1 MYFSTVELQQNND
14 YGVNLLFN
22 FKLRV
27 FTSKTGSELQPYHVL
42 KIWEPWTSLKLKY
55 STLDLVIVIQ

>member
-1 MYFSTVELQQNND
+1 MYFSTVGLQQNNN

-42 KIWEPWTSLKLKY
+42 KIWEP
-55 STLDLVIVIQ
+55 